1 MSQRNSGSANSVKI
15 SDIQRYLQNPEA
27 HMKEIRRTSMYLTNK
42 HGVLRDAI
50 RMIKSLPT
58 LKYGLSWSIPD
69 GEDISEH
76 EEIVNKLLDDI
87 NVIDVVR
94 DGLLEVAELGT
105 VVMCLRSNKYVQ
117 FLELDDLKIDKQ
129 RNGKWVVEFDLKTLD
144 EIRDLKDR
152 VIKINSLP
160 DEVSLAK
167 YTRYKKSNS
176 EELRYVE
183 IKNCEIV
190 NLDAKRN
197 TPYGLPFHLGA
208 WLPILQKEIIDQVER
223 SVSDRLVKQILILS
237 AGHMDKE
244 GTKPVPKELIDYYFK
259 EVDSLIKQKDGENY
273 GQGGTDSSGTG
284 VIAFPN
290 MFELDALEVDTTFFT
305 KDLYDK
311 IEDDIYANLGISK
324 ALGFGEG
331 GNYSSATVNSE
342 KLFSVVF
349 SLVGQFET
357 AINEFLKGMF
367 KNTDIVCKVK
377 FDKSTVMDK
386 QAEIDS
392 RYELYL
398 QTSWITPWMEAVMD
412 APIADIIE
420 MRQREINMKL
430 DEIFFP
436 AQNAHTTSG
445 DKAGRPTKKDNE
457 IDNDNTAGSR
467 NSGGNNNPSP
477 SD

>member
-1 MSQRNSGSANSVKI
+1 
-15 SDIQRYLQNPEA
+15 
-27 HMKEIRRTSMYLTNK
+27 
-42 HGVLRDAI
+42 
-50 RMIKSLPT
+50 
-58 LKYGLSWSIPD
+58 
-69 GEDISEH
+69 
-76 EEIVNKLLDDI
+76 
-87 NVIDVVR
+87 
-94 DGLLEVAELGT
+94 
-105 VVMCLRSNKYVQ
+105 
-117 FLELDDLKIDKQ
+117 
-129 RNGKWVVEFDLKTLD
+129 
-144 EIRDLKDR
+144 
-152 VIKINSLP
+152 
-160 DEVSLAK
+160 
-167 YTRYKKSNS
+167 
-176 EELRYVE
+176 
-183 IKNCEIV
+183 
-190 NLDAKRN
+190 
-197 TPYGLPFHLGA
+197 
-208 WLPILQKEIIDQVER
+208 
-223 SVSDRLVKQILILS
+223 
-237 AGHMDKE
+237 
-244 GTKPVPKELIDYYFK
+244 
-259 EVDSLIKQKDGENY
+259 
-273 GQGGTDSSGTG
+273 
-284 VIAFPN
+284 
-290 MFELDALEVDTTFFT
+290 MFELDAFEVDTTFFT

-367 KNTDIVCKVK
+367 KNTDITCKVK

-457 IDNDNTAGSR
+457 IDNDNTAG
-467 NSGGNNNPSP
+467 
-477 SD
+477 